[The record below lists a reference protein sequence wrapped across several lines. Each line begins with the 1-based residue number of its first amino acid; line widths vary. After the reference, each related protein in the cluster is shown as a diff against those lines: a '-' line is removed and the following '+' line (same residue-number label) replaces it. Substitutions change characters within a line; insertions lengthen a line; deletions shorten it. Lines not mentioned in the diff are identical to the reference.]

1 MQTRTYQ
8 PHTTDGIEIRLVLLS
23 YIDDNVHVIYSPALD
38 LYGYGNDELEARA
51 SFSTTLE
58 EYIAFTTEEN
68 SLSADLSRLG
78 WAVNPQSHRVT
89 MPAWTSLVNK
99 NQHLNDVMLN
109 RPFKKFD
116 QPIRFPA
123 FA

>member
-1 MQTRTYQ
+1 MKALACEAQFTEGVDV
-8 PHTTDGIEIRLVLLS
+8 PLALLS
-23 YIDDNVHVIYSPALD
+23 YVEEGVHVIYSPALD

-51 SFSTTLE
+51 GFATTLE
-58 EYIAFTTEEN
+58 EYLSFTAEEN

-78 WAVNPQSHRVT
+78 WVVNPQSHSVT
-89 MPAWTSLVNK
+89 MPAWTSLLDK
-99 NQHLNDVMLN
+99 NPYLNDVIMN

-116 QPIRFPA
+116 QPTRFPA